1 MCEIFCFFLKEN
13 ANKAVSIDNLYVL
26 DGSEE
31 ALLCQTSKQPVI
43 VSLDATGLQFY
54 AGVRILYC

>member
-1 MCEIFCFFLKEN
+1 MN
-13 ANKAVSIDNLYVL
+13 ANKVVSIDNLLVL

-31 ALLCQTSKQPVI
+31 ALLCRVSKQPVS

-54 AGVRILYC
+54 TGVSIFQFNM